1 MKKEYINPEMEIVEI
16 EVTHS
21 ILAGSELGKNP
32 GEPIGGGDALSPDF
46 DFNFDPDILN
56 SPEWGL

>member
-1 MKKEYINPEMEIVEI
+1 MEIVEI